1 MSNADFTSS
10 STGVKAKL
18 TLLVLSSLIGSAI
31 LGVAGTWAVS
41 RVADLVSDI
50 YNKQLATI
58 IVVSDAN
65 VQLVNYQNTLY
76 NVAVE
81 ADADARKE
89 LIVKLE
95 GEEKI
100 LLGSI
105 EKYKLAELAQSERAA
120 IDEFE
125 ATWFA
130 YKATVKEVIDATATG
145 ERDAA
150 IDVMTLVAK
159 PTYDSAAENLTRI
172 VGINREVAK
181 QSFLSSIDL
190 ASTIKMMQIAA
201 AVLIA
206 VIGLLL
212 GRRMAA
218 DLKAIND
225 GLEDMVA
232 ARTSALAEKTQD
244 INAMM
249 QNLPQGVM
257 TIVGSGTIH
266 PEYSKYLETI
276 FETQEIAGRPA
287 LDFLFKG
294 GDLGADAL
302 SSVEAGVF
310 ACLGEDRMN
319 FDFNS
324 HVLTSDYKI
333 ELSSGKSKWLNLTW
347 SPICNDSDVVDKLM
361 VCVRDVTELRKLEA
375 EAGQQR
381 RELEMIGQI
390 LVVSQEKFH
399 EFVDSSRRFVSE
411 NETLLQA
418 AADKHPDLV
427 TQLFRNMHTIK
438 GNARTYGLL
447 HLTNVVHEAEQAYD
461 QLRKNPDVDF
471 EKQSLLDKLQE
482 VMQSLEEY
490 AVLNE
495 VKLGRKGPGRRGSAE
510 KYFMVR
516 REQVED
522 MVAQIERLQL
532 TDADTQALAGTLR
545 NVDAT
550 LRLIGTEP
558 LQGVLAGVFDSLPS
572 LANELGK
579 EAPLLAIED
588 NNIHIRNQISDLL
601 RNVFMHLY
609 RNSMDHG
616 IETAADRIAKGKSA
630 AGTIRLQTQ
639 LENGR
644 LQMRLSDDGRGLAV
658 GYIRKKAIENGLLQ
672 PDTTASDAE
681 VAQLIFAA
689 GFSTATAVTEISG
702 RGVGMDAVQDF
713 IKREGGTITL
723 RFTDDNNGADFRSF
737 ETLISLPGA
746 FGVLDPRA
754 TA

>member
-1 MSNADFTSS
+1 M
-10 STGVKAKL
+10 
-18 TLLVLSSLIGSAI
+18 
-31 LGVAGTWAVS
+31 
-41 RVADLVSDI
+41 
-50 YNKQLATI
+50 
-58 IVVSDAN
+58 
-65 VQLVNYQNTLY
+65 
-76 NVAVE
+76 
-81 ADADARKE
+81 
-89 LIVKLE
+89 
-95 GEEKI
+95 
-100 LLGSI
+100 
-105 EKYKLAELAQSERAA
+105 
-120 IDEFE
+120 
-125 ATWFA
+125 
-130 YKATVKEVIDATATG
+130 
-145 ERDAA
+145 
-150 IDVMTLVAK
+150 
-159 PTYDSAAENLTRI
+159 
-172 VGINREVAK
+172 
-181 QSFLSSIDL
+181 
-190 ASTIKMMQIAA
+190 
-201 AVLIA
+201 
-206 VIGLLL
+206 
-212 GRRMAA
+212 
-218 DLKAIND
+218 
-225 GLEDMVA
+225 
-232 ARTSALAEKTQD
+232 
-244 INAMM
+244 
-249 QNLPQGVM
+249 
-257 TIVGSGTIH
+257 
-266 PEYSKYLETI
+266 
-276 FETQEIAGRPA
+276 
-287 LDFLFKG
+287 
-294 GDLGADAL
+294 
-302 SSVEAGVF
+302 
-310 ACLGEDRMN
+310 
-319 FDFNS
+319 
-324 HVLTSDYKI
+324 
-333 ELSSGKSKWLNLTW
+333 
-347 SPICNDSDVVDKLM
+347 
-361 VCVRDVTELRKLEA
+361 
-375 EAGQQR
+375 
-381 RELEMIGQI
+381 
-390 LVVSQEKFH
+390 
-399 EFVDSSRRFVSE
+399 
-411 NETLLQA
+411 
-418 AADKHPDLV
+418 
-427 TQLFRNMHTIK
+427 
-438 GNARTYGLL
+438 
-447 HLTNVVHEAEQAYD
+447 VHEAEQAYD